1 MNSVSR
7 ISGSQS
13 HMIEKAGRTV
23 LAGMLTASLSLAAV
37 PAASSSAYADEPGD
51 TGSVTTPG
59 DTVTPGDVATPG
71 EGSTVAN
78 TVTKKFPMRVN
89 MVKYLPLSG
98 YWSIKNSNKAVV
110 KLNGDGSLKAK
121 KTGKATITCTNHDG
135 TEVRIFKVTV
145 SKSKFKPVSMRK
157 LQCYSEYRSKYMSDA
172 QFKKVY
178 KKALKTV
185 TPAGDLSKK
194 EQLQYVTSA
203 LRAYF
208 DNGMSYETGK
218 PHYNDPYGYL
228 CLKYASC
235 AGCARTTKLCL
246 NILGIKAE
254 HVNQNQWKH
263 QWCRVKVGKSYWIAD
278 PYGLYCGKEPGVR
291 KHPYL

>member
-1 MNSVSR
+1 MNESLADG
-7 ISGSQS
+7 GSQP
-13 HMIEKAGRTV
+13 HMIEKAGRTA
-23 LAGMLTASLSLAAV
+23 LAGMLAVSLSLAAL
-37 PAASSSAYADEPGD
+37 PAMSSSAYADEADD
-51 TGSVTTPG
+51 TGNVTTPG
-59 DTVTPGDVATPG
+59 DTVAPG

-78 TVTKKFPMRVN
+78 MVTKKFPMRVN

-98 YWSIKNSNKAVV
+98 YWSVENSDKKVV
-110 KLNGDGSLKAK
+110 KLNSDGCLKAK
-121 KTGKATITCTNHDG
+121 KAGKATITCTSHDG
-135 TEVRIFKVTV
+135 TEVRVFKVIV
-145 SKSKFKPVSMRK
+145 SKSKFKPVSMKR
-157 LQCYSEYRSKYMSDA
+157 LQCYREYRSKYMSDV
-172 QFKKVY
+172 QFKKAY
-178 KKALKTV
+178 KKALKIV

-194 EQLQYVTSA
+194 EKLQYVTST

-208 DNGMSYETGK
+208 DKGMIYDSNK

-235 AGCARTTKLCL
+235 AGSARTTKLCL

-263 QWCRVKVGKSYWIAD
+263 QWCRVKVGKSHWIAD
-278 PYGLYCGKEPGVR
+278 PFGMYCGKEPGVR